1 MGVLFGSEIYMWG
14 QPPPLRNCDSVL
26 IVTPVLKSCDLE
38 EDI

>member
-1 MGVLFGSEIYMWG
+1 MMDVLFGSEIYMWYISC
-14 QPPPLRNCDSVL
+14 NCDPVL